1 LLRYGVG
8 VVDELEKIRSS
19 LSRKFGCRC
28 TITCAGGSASFG
40 GSTSTGV
47 HGAGAG
53 DAQAQSTAV
62 SISDIAPALCI
73 LVGHLLGM
81 VLSYRCEVGGMRG
94 FVGACAVVELLDLRG
109 RGLRLD
115 GLARAP
121 GRGLELAA
129 VAAALRVR
137 ADRPDEEA
145 DPDTDPDLGIQE
157 EREIAPMS
165 GVPLGKAKRDR
176 GAEDVW

>member
-94 FVGACAVVELLDLRG
+94 FIGACRSLSFLIC
-109 RGLRLD
+109 
-115 GLARAP
+115 
-121 GRGLELAA
+121 
-129 VAAALRVR
+129 AAAACAWTASR
-137 ADRPDEEA
+137 ARQAEASSSRPS
-145 DPDTDPDLGIQE
+145 PRPFG
-157 EREIAPMS
+157 
-165 GVPLGKAKRDR
+165 
-176 GAEDVW
+176 